1 MKPRP
6 DDFNQFKMIKCC
18 DKQLIKTIEK
28 AIEMGLTV
36 LYYDSAEKL
45 NNNIDLL
52 LVQKSNNIGSTTE
65 RPD

>member
-6 DDFNQFKMIKCC
+6 DDSNQFKMIKCG

-36 LYYDSAEKL
+36 LYYDVAEKL